1 MTLKRK
7 RSLLTASDRRRR
19 RVDPDD
25 NPPAPNPVPE
35 EPDDKV
41 YKAFFNRKSKLATL
55 LTPNY
60 KVYENLFRKVAEE
73 FTIARRDA
81 LNFVLFMVIQWFNTQ
96 CVELF
101 AYQTQQVPQI
111 QIYLRRILHEMFLMN
126 QLRDLLQQTTNS
138 LQQTTNSLQQTTNSL
153 QQTTNSL
160 QQEQIIPN
168 HQRLDE
174 LLVEL
179 NNNINSQEG
188 QLEYEQQ
195 RTAQDNLS
203 LHIHLVLLDLH
214 PQFTDLRTV
223 TARAAEA
230 AENVKTTTEE
240 RLTALFNSVT
250 ENQQAALQN
259 ARNLRDLER
268 KILALR
274 GKLATILREQPLEQA
289 DNVRLRTIRQIQIA
303 VLSSQAALQRMREQE
318 LRDQDFLNQNEI
330 AQEYIRN
337 TQILLQTIDIAENF
351 TKNFQIVDSTLQQI
365 VLALRDPEYNFIFPS
380 VTDENFWSH
389 VYRKVLADPE
399 NDNRRI
405 NFNRSI
411 VSYFDDFDV
420 SRKVPGTDNYFYNLP
435 VVDNIHRG
443 ISHSYTS
450 SIIQNVTMHLLSINL
465 WMIHLF
471 KGFLLFHQRRNNV
484 QVPVMTIAKKA
495 ANRIINHHQYEDL
508 QIEHEIPG
516 LIDVYNRIK
525 LIFDAD
531 FRATEPED
539 LLDYESAKA
548 HPLKYLRVSY
558 RLLQEASRNVDWPA
572 KRWCLLPS
580 PSSHRIVHFSL
591 NSHVTMY
598 GLFEKANNRN
608 IRIPDDLLG
617 RNGNFIGV
625 TAFLDIYSGI
635 ANRQRIWETL
645 AKLGFGLTTD
655 GHMISVLFERV
666 SREQIPFDTKGVK
679 FQKRN
684 LNLANKTRGIYPL
697 YKNPTGITLQD
708 RIIGIDP
715 GVRDIVCAVDCTP
728 QELTNKYTTK
738 EHSLSISNASYKL
751 RSGMQWINQK
761 ELQSRNKERMQDSY
775 DRLKSSKVSNTYEI
789 RQFLN
794 SVYQEHKKIFDF
806 MKSYKHRE
814 NKGHNYSN
822 RQRAQDHVARVI
834 LGTTNKEERYKLS
847 HDSSSSHQRKIRK
860 RYRRTTIRR
869 FSQNPRP
876 SYPPSIRTSGNN
888 NQRTVVAYGDASIR
902 STYKGNTPIPVKA
915 IQRAIATK
923 ALVIPVDEFRTSVT
937 CSHCFGRLETTPDE
951 RLYWN
956 RDVNAASNIRQ
967 ILTAYVEQGF
977 DLESRPEQLSRGIRQ
992 QDEDNEET

>member
-1 MTLKRK
+1 MKIQNNTL
-7 RSLLTASDRRRR
+7 S
-19 RVDPDD
+19 
-25 NPPAPNPVPE
+25 
-35 EPDDKV
+35 
-41 YKAFFNRKSKLATL
+41 YKNEDM
-55 LTPNY
+55 LTPS
-60 KVYENLFRKVAEE
+60 
-73 FTIARRDA
+73 
-81 LNFVLFMVIQWFNTQ
+81 
-96 CVELF
+96 
-101 AYQTQQVPQI
+101 I
-111 QIYLRRILHEMFLMN
+111 QIYLRRILHETFLMN

-138 LQQTTNSLQQTTNSL
+138 LQQ
-153 QQTTNSL
+153 
-160 QQEQIIPN
+160 EQIIPN
-168 HQRLDE
+168 QYENLLDLRAQIQNYFTEIIPTSQRLDE

-240 RLTALFNSVT
+240 QLTALFNSVT
-250 ENQQAALQN
+250 ENQQAVLQN

-351 TKNFQIVDSTLQQI
+351 TKIFQIVDSTLQQI
-365 VLALRDPEYNFIFPS
+365 ILALRDPEYNFIFPS
-380 VTDENFWSH
+380 VTDETFWSY

-405 NFNRSI
+405 
-411 VSYFDDFDV
+411 VSDSVEKF
-420 SRKVPGTDNYFYNLP
+420 P
-435 VVDNIHRG
+435 
-443 ISHSYTS
+443 YT
-450 SIIQNVTMHLLSINL
+450 Q
-465 WMIHLF
+465 
-471 KGFLLFHQRRNNV
+471 RNNV

-558 RLLQEASRNVDWPA
+558 RLLQEASRNVDWPV

-580 PSSHRIVHFSL
+580 PSNHRIVHFPL
-591 NSHVTMY
+591 NSYVTMY
-598 GLFEKANNRN
+598 GLSEKANNRN

-625 TAFLDIYSGI
+625 TAFLDIYSEI

-645 AKLGFGLTTD
+645 LNINKLQKRCLTYLQGENNDLDINDPLRRAKLGFGLT
-655 GHMISVLFERV
+655 S
-666 SREQIPFDTKGVK
+666 
-679 FQKRN
+679 
-684 LNLANKTRGIYPL
+684 A
-697 YKNPTGITLQD
+697 
-708 RIIGIDP
+708 
-715 GVRDIVCAVDCTP
+715 
-728 QELTNKYTTK
+728 
-738 EHSLSISNASYKL
+738 
-751 RSGMQWINQK
+751 
-761 ELQSRNKERMQDSY
+761 
-775 DRLKSSKVSNTYEI
+775 
-789 RQFLN
+789 
-794 SVYQEHKKIFDF
+794 DF
-806 MKSYKHRE
+806 V
-814 NKGHNYSN
+814 N
-822 RQRAQDHVARVI
+822 
-834 LGTTNKEERYKLS
+834 
-847 HDSSSSHQRKIRK
+847 
-860 RYRRTTIRR
+860 
-869 FSQNPRP
+869 F
-876 SYPPSIRTSGNN
+876 SGNN
-888 NQRTVVAYGDASIR
+888 AG
-902 STYKGNTPIPVKA
+902 P
-915 IQRAIATK
+915 
-923 ALVIPVDEFRTSVT
+923 
-937 CSHCFGRLETTPDE
+937 
-951 RLYWN
+951 LYWN

>member
-7 RSLLTASDRRRR
+7 RSLLTASDRGRR

-35 EPDDKV
+35 EPDG
-41 YKAFFNRKSKLATL
+41 KS
-55 LTPNY
+55 
-60 KVYENLFRKVAEE
+60 ENLFRKVAEE

-111 QIYLRRILHEMFLMN
+111 QIYLRKILHETFLMN

-138 LQQTTNSLQQTTNSL
+138 LQQ
-153 QQTTNSL
+153 
-160 QQEQIIPN
+160 EQIIPN
-168 HQRLDE
+168 QYENLLDLRAQIQNYFTEILPISQRLDE

-179 NNNINSQEG
+179 NNNVNSQEG

-230 AENVKTTTEE
+230 AENAKTTTEE

-259 ARNLRDLER
+259 ARNLSDLER

-351 TKNFQIVDSTLQQI
+351 TKFFQIVDSTLQQI
-365 VLALRDPEYNFIFPS
+365 VLALRDPE
-380 VTDENFWSH
+380 
-389 VYRKVLADPE
+389 KVLADPE

-495 ANRIINHHQYEDL
+495 ANRIINHHQYESL
-508 QIEHEIPG
+508 QIEHEMPG

-531 FRATEPED
+531 FRATELED
-539 LLDYESAKA
+539 LLDCESAKA

-558 RLLQEASRNVDWPA
+558 FLLQEAARNVDWPV

-580 PSSHRIVHFSL
+580 PSSHRIVHFPL
-591 NSHVTMY
+591 NSYVTMY

-645 AKLGFGLTTD
+645 FNINKLQKRCLTYLQGENNDLDINDPLRRAKLGFGLTTD

-708 RIIGIDP
+708 RIIGIDS

-761 ELQSRNKERMQDSY
+761 ELQSH
-775 DRLKSSKVSNTYEI
+775 LKSSKVSNTYEI

-814 NKGHNYSN
+814 NKRHNYSN

-834 LGTTNKEERYKLS
+834 L
-847 HDSSSSHQRKIRK
+847 
-860 RYRRTTIRR
+860 
-869 FSQNPRP
+869 
-876 SYPPSIRTSGNN
+876 
-888 NQRTVVAYGDASIR
+888 AYGNASIR

-915 IQRAIATK
+915 IQRAVATK

-992 QDEDNEET
+992 QDEDNEGT